1 MCDRPCCEAYR
12 NFLNQ
17 KNMSSDKQLIRA
29 IKNGD
34 TKSFETLFEKYYDR
48 YFSFACALLHDT
60 DAAEDVLQN
69 VFLKIWLGRDRLD
82 ENRSIENYLLVSVRN
97 EIFDWLRL
105 KYNQTV
111 IHEET
116 VEKEDVSADI
126 EASLAWAETSDK
138 MDQIIRSMPPQ
149 RQRIFMMSRYCNMS
163 SKDIADTLGLSV
175 RTVERHIYLA
185 LKDLKSIIS

>member
-1 MCDRPCCEAYR
+1 
-12 NFLNQ
+12 
-17 KNMSSDKQLIRA
+17 MSSDKQLIRA
-29 IKNGD
+29 IRNGD
-34 TKSFETLFEKYYDR
+34 TKSFEKLFEKYYDK

-69 VFLKIWLGRDRLD
+69 VFLKIWLGRERLD

-105 KYNQTV
+105 KYNQV
-111 IHEET
+111 VVHEED

-126 EASLAWAETSDK
+126 EASLAWAEASDK
-138 MDQIIRSMPPQ
+138 MDAIIRKMPPQ
-149 RQRIFMMSRYCNMS
+149 RHRIFLMSRYSNMS
-163 SKDIADTLGLSV
+163 SKAIADSLDLSV

>member
-1 MCDRPCCEAYR
+1 
-12 NFLNQ
+12 
-17 KNMSSDKQLIRA
+17 MSSDKQLIRA
-29 IKNGD
+29 IRNGD
-34 TKSFETLFEKYYDR
+34 TKSFEKLFEKYYDK

-69 VFLKIWLGRDRLD
+69 VFLKIWLGRERLD

-105 KYNQTV
+105 KYNQV
-111 IHEET
+111 VVHEED

-126 EASLAWAETSDK
+126 EASLAWAEASDK
-138 MDQIIRSMPPQ
+138 MDAIIRKMPPQ
-149 RQRIFMMSRYCNMS
+149 RQRIFLMSRYSNMS
-163 SKDIADTLGLSV
+163 SKAIADSLDLSV

>member
-1 MCDRPCCEAYR
+1 M
-12 NFLNQ
+12 
-17 KNMSSDKQLIRA
+17 
-29 IKNGD
+29 
-34 TKSFETLFEKYYDR
+34 LFEKYYDR
-48 YFSFACALLHDT
+48 YFSFACALLHDA

-105 KYNQTV
+105 KYNQIV
-111 IHEET
+111 VHEET
-116 VEKEDVSADI
+116 VEKEDTSADI

-138 MDQIIRSMPPQ
+138 MDQIIRNMPPQ
-149 RQRIFMMSRYCNMS
+149 RQRIFMMSRYSNMS
-163 SKDIADTLGLSV
+163 STDIADTLGLSV

>member
-1 MCDRPCCEAYR
+1 
-12 NFLNQ
+12 
-17 KNMSSDKQLIRA
+17 MSSDKQLIRS
-29 IKNGD
+29 IKGGD
-34 TKSFETLFEKYYDR
+34 ARSFEKLFEKYYDK
-48 YFSFACALLHDT
+48 YFSFACALLHDA

-69 VFLKIWLGRDRLD
+69 VFLKIWLGRERLD
-82 ENRSIENYLLVSVRN
+82 ESRSIENYLLVSVRN

-105 KYNQTV
+105 KYNQTM

-116 VEKEDVSADI
+116 FEKEDDSVDI

-138 MDQIIRSMPPQ
+138 MDRIIRNMPPQ
-149 RQRIFMMSRYCNMS
+149 RQRVFMMSRYSNMS
-163 SKDIADTLGLSV
+163 SKEIADTLNLSI

>member
-1 MCDRPCCEAYR
+1 
-12 NFLNQ
+12 
-17 KNMSSDKQLIRA
+17 MSSDRQLIRA

-34 TKSFETLFEKYYDR
+34 TKSFETLFERYYDR
-48 YFSFACALLHDT
+48 YFSFACALLHDA

-111 IHEET
+111 VHEET
-116 VEKEDVSADI
+116 VEKED
-126 EASLAWAETSDK
+126 ASEK
-138 MDQIIRSMPPQ
+138 
-149 RQRIFMMSRYCNMS
+149 
-163 SKDIADTLGLSV
+163 
-175 RTVERHIYLA
+175 YLVF
-185 LKDLKSIIS
+185 KSE

>member
-1 MCDRPCCEAYR
+1 
-12 NFLNQ
+12 
-17 KNMSSDKQLIRA
+17 MSSDKHLIRA
-29 IKNGD
+29 IKGGD
-34 TKSFETLFEKYYDR
+34 TKSFENLFEKYYDK

-69 VFLKIWLGRDRLD
+69 VFLKIWLGRERLD

-105 KYNQTV
+105 KYNQV
-111 IHEET
+111 VVHEED

-126 EASLAWAETSDK
+126 EASLAWAEASDK
-138 MDQIIRSMPPQ
+138 MDAIIRKMPPQ
-149 RQRIFMMSRYCNMS
+149 RQRIFLMSRYSNMS
-163 SKDIADTLGLSV
+163 SKAIADSLDLSV